1 MPLVR
6 NVLFY
11 IAFYGASVWFV
22 AGAVASSCLAPA
34 RVRWFCDAWASWH
47 IWCCARLLGIRVR
60 FSGHRPQEQA
70 FYAMKHESF
79 FEAIALPWLFDFPA
93 VFAKQELS
101 AIPGWAR
108 ASKVYGNIAVDRDR
122 GASALR
128 QMLRAIRPALDAG
141 RPVVIF
147 PEGTRVPHGSR
158 PPLQAGFAGLYK
170 VLDLPVVPVAVDSG
184 SLYHRWIKRA
194 GMITFHF
201 GDPIP
206 PGLLREQIEEKVWQ
220 EINRLNPETDGNT
233 PGLTTWGKDNAADKA
248 GTDDHPQG
256 SRDGLPHTPA
266 DAVVRRHRRRSGAAE
281 DLVLP

>member
-6 NVLFY
+6 SVLFY

-34 RVRWFCDAWASWH
+34 RVRWFCDAWSAWH

-60 FSGHRPQEQA
+60 ISGHRPQEQA

-108 ASKVYGNIAVDRDR
+108 ASKVYGNIAVARDR

-128 QMLRAIRPALDAG
+128 QMLRAIRPAFDAG
-141 RPVVIF
+141 RPVVMF
-147 PEGTRVPHGSR
+147 PEGPARQPAAFAGR
-158 PPLQAGFAGLYK
+158 ICGPLQGAGSARGPCGCRQRTSLSS
-170 VLDLPVVPVAVDSG
+170 LDQARRNDHLP
-184 SLYHRWIKRA
+184 
-194 GMITFHF
+194 
-201 GDPIP
+201 
-206 PGLLREQIEEKVWQ
+206 LR
-220 EINRLNPETDGNT
+220 
-233 PGLTTWGKDNAADKA
+233 
-248 GTDDHPQG
+248 
-256 SRDGLPHTPA
+256 
-266 DAVVRRHRRRSGAAE
+266 
-281 DLVLP
+281 